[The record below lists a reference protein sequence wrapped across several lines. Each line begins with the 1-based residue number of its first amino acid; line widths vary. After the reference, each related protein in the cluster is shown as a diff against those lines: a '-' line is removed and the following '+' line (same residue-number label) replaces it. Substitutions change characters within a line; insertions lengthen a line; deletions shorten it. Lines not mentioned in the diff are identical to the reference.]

1 MRRAPRLLAAVV
13 VAAELVACSK
23 TGETGHGEGVVV
35 RMIAAGLIT
44 IEHGD
49 IPGVMKAS
57 TVEYE
62 IERELLVG
70 LRSGDRVAFTI
81 ERYGGRYHVTQ
92 IRKQGTP

>member
-1 MRRAPRLLAAVV
+1 MRRAPRLLAAAV
-13 VAAELVACSK
+13 VAAALAACSK
-23 TGETGHGEGVVV
+23 TGETGQGEGVVV

-57 TVEYE
+57 TIEYE
-62 IERELLVG
+62 IEPELFVG

-81 ERYGGRYHVTQ
+81 ERDGGRFHVTQ
-92 IRKQGTP
+92 IRQQGTP